1 MVAALF
7 GDDPQQMLEA
17 TIRFRKLLSKGFAF
31 LYSLFFN

>member
-17 TIRFRKLLSKGFAF
+17 TIRFRKLLSKG
-31 LYSLFFN
+31 LYSFFY